1 MMLATLYNYHMNNA
15 TGTRSMMTFDY
26 IQCDEFVTVEYEMT
40 AQEFA
45 DMLLDDLNQELR
57 ELATEIFQ
65 G

>member
-1 MMLATLYNYHMNNA
+1 MNNA

-45 DMLLDDLNQELR
+45 DMMLQDLNRELR